1 MGKPLSPP
9 PLPACPPSPGS
20 SWLGW
25 DTPVLEKQLLWTLTV
40 TEVLVHLKSPT
51 SREALG
57 RDDPFLSLCT
67 SIFSPL
73 DASLLGL
80 CRGSGD
86 DIPCMRYSVNTMWI
100 R

>member
-1 MGKPLSPP
+1 MGKPLSLP

-25 DTPVLEKQLLWTLTV
+25 DTPVLEKQLLWTLTG

-51 SREALG
+51 SREAVG
-57 RDDPFLSLCT
+57 RDDPFLSLHLHFLT
-67 SIFSPL
+67 L

-86 DIPCMRYSVNTMWI
+86 DIPCMRYPVNTMWI